1 MKGKIAYTAVIE
13 KEIEIP
19 DEIVEISKK
28 SWFDWTEEEDKKM
41 SNFSEQAWDSIEG
54 DYDRI
59 GICYEENGEEWI
71 LEEF

>member
-19 DEIVEISKK
+19 DEIVKISKK
-28 SWFDWTEEEDKKM
+28 SWRDWAEEEDEKM
-41 SNFSEQAWDSIEG
+41 RIFSENAWDSIEG

-59 GICYEENGEEWI
+59 GICYEENGEDWL
-71 LEEF
+71 LEQF